1 MATNSTGPEVVSRE
15 EADRR
20 AIIALARK
28 DHRVR
33 EGELEIDDNAI
44 LSHGF
49 DNGVYVQAWIWID
62 FTHTQFDKER
72 EEADGVS
79 SGR

>member
-1 MATNSTGPEVVSRE
+1 MATNSTGPEVVSQE

-28 DHRVR
+28 DPRVR
-33 EGELEIDDNAI
+33 DGELEIDGDAI

-49 DNGVYVQAWIWID
+49 DNGVYVQAWIWIE
-62 FTHTQFDKER
+62 FANTPFDKEP
-72 EEADGVS
+72 EEADEEA
-79 SGR
+79 SGG